1 MRSNT
6 YIGRAVLS
14 LLVTVSTAYAVGSPE
29 FQKVVETD
37 WAAQEQRKGNIL
49 QYKDNSSNL
58 TNQERYAQI
67 MKGSWTNR
75 TKTFATQSVD
85 YTNPNTHGFKRVNYT
100 SIYADDGSDAFG
112 APITCP
118 EPPQPTPIPE
128 KLPDRPLPPPT
139 PKPKPDIP
147 PQGPCPVY
155 VDPAI
160 LALPP
165 EVIPIEDTMPVRPG
179 TGAGNI
185 EGLPYI
191 KPVPVPPPRVV
202 IPNGGSF
209 VCIREGICAPVPGV
223 SLLRRQPICTPTT
236 ASNVPGT
243 EQLLCYNSTNKP
255 YFPRRRYKM
264 TNSGNKFPTGYKFT

>member
-1 MRSNT
+1 M
-6 YIGRAVLS
+6 
-14 LLVTVSTAYAVGSPE
+14 
-29 FQKVVETD
+29 
-37 WAAQEQRKGNIL
+37 
-49 QYKDNSSNL
+49 
-58 TNQERYAQI
+58 
-67 MKGSWTNR
+67 
-75 TKTFATQSVD
+75 D